1 MYGGALGQPG
11 NALARTVAPG
21 ADAKSQTGKS
31 QGNQHPGHVQKQPS
45 TVPLGAKNAS
55 AADPTGSGQQQVGH
69 MLGEQ
74 PNAFAQYGMPVPGG
88 QPYPFHPGM
97 MAMTYPQ
104 YGLMMNPMAMH
115 QM

>member
-1 MYGGALGQPG
+1 MQPG
-11 NALARTVAPG
+11 NAIAKTAAPG
-21 ADAKSQTGKS
+21 TDVKNPAGKS
-31 QGNQHPGHVQKQPS
+31 PGSQHPGNIQKQAS
-45 TVPLGAKNAS
+45 GVSFGKNTS
-55 AADPTGSGQQQVGH
+55 AAEPPGPGQQQVGP

-74 PNAFAQYGMPVPGG
+74 QSNAFAQYGMPVPAG

-115 QM
+115 